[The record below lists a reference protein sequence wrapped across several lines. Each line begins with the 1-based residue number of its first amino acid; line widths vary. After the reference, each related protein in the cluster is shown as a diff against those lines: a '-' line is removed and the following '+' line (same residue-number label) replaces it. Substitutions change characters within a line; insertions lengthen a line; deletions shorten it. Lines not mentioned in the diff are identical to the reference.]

1 MLTLLLVACQSVE
14 PSWDLFTPVAAE
26 CGPEGE
32 AVAEEAVVVDPMFE
46 EMRRRAACADDPL
59 NCDPDDAESEPEVA
73 EVVEVEPEPEAD
85 AEAEPAESEPEPEPE
100 PAVAEAEDE
109 TAPAALPDPI
119 GMATQPNWGVRLLK
133 TLPTAQPPRAAL
145 GLSDGTELVVS
156 PGSMIPEAGLV
167 IVSVGDGIAQVATV
181 EAAGDHAQI
190 GTLTLHAQ
198 Y

>member
-32 AVAEEAVVVDPMFE
+32 VVAEEAVVVDPMFE

-59 NCDPDDAESEPEVA
+59 NCDSDDAEPEPEPEVA
-73 EVVEVEPEPEAD
+73 EVEPEPEV
-85 AEAEPAESEPEPEPE
+85 EPSESEPEPESE
-100 PAVAEAEDE
+100 PAIAEVEDE
-109 TAPAALPDPI
+109 GAPAALPDPI

>member
-1 MLTLLLVACQSVE
+1 MLTLLLVACQSMD
-14 PSWDLFTPVAAE
+14 PSWALFTPVAAE

-32 AVAEEAVVVDPMFE
+32 VVAEEAVVVDPMFE

-59 NCDPDDAESEPEVA
+59 NCDPDDLDPEPDAEVA
-73 EVVEVEPEPEAD
+73 EVEPDPEAESDPTEPEPTE
-85 AEAEPAESEPEPEPE
+85 AEAEPEPEPE
-100 PAVAEAEDE
+100 VAEA
-109 TAPAALPDPI
+109 TPGALPDPI

-167 IVSVGDGIAQVATV
+167 IVSVGDGVAQVATV

-190 GTLTLHAQ
+190 EMLTLHAQ

>member
-32 AVAEEAVVVDPMFE
+32 VVAEEAVVVDPMFE

-59 NCDPDDAESEPEVA
+59 NCDSDDAESEPEVA
-73 EVVEVEPEPEAD
+73 EVEPEPEV
-85 AEAEPAESEPEPEPE
+85 EAEPAESEPEPEPE
-100 PAVAEAEDE
+100 SEPAVAEVEDE